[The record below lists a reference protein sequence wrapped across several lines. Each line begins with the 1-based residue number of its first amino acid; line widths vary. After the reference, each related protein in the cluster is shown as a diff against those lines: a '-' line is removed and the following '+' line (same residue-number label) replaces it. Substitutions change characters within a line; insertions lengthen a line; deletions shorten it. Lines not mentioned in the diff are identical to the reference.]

1 MDSSPVKTYY
11 RASLLCS
18 THLSLLCGTPTYVPV
33 FRHARLHMLQE
44 LEEGMKKLMST
55 EAPVAQI
62 SILGSWEA
70 RFELTQVSFYGN
82 NCYHILHLIYV
93 TSIRVFVLALKRRDC
108 SRHRFHYMYMHTCH
122 CSLQKFV

>member
-1 MDSSPVKTYY
+1 MWISDSSPVKTYY
-11 RASLLCS
+11 HAILLCS

-55 EAPVAQI
+55 EVPVAQI

-70 RFELTQVSFYGN
+70 RFELTQVSFLWKQLLSY
-82 NCYHILHLIYV
+82 
-93 TSIRVFVLALKRRDC
+93 F
-108 SRHRFHYMYMHTCH
+108 
-122 CSLQKFV
+122 